1 MNLTEKIKNILNK
14 YPKTRDSDIELYARY
29 LKIELPEEFSTLLV
43 INMLKLIKVGKIYS
57 FDSISRCR
65 RKLQEENKELR
76 GNFYEEKQELANQI
90 KKGKELF

>member
-43 INMLKLIKVGKIYS
+43 INMLKLIKVGKNYS
-57 FDSISRCR
+57 FDSVSRCR

-76 GNFYEEKQELANQI
+76 GNLYEEKQELANQI